1 MCAIFSFLVGNTKK
15 YRKELVFSYNFI
27 KFALNNSGQTQNSIH
42 LKINMEFNYNQ
53 KISMMRVLLDII
65 YADCKVDY
73 RETELFKVLQ
83 QEFELSNDDLKK
95 ILNKYDNYKI
105 EELHNNRVSVDLNIR
120 YLISYGVSNV
130 GEIVIKMIDDLLLSH
145 NDFIKKIE
153 DFEKRMDKEQVIM
166 MLENI

>member
-1 MCAIFSFLVGNTKK
+1 M
-15 YRKELVFSYNFI
+15 
-27 KFALNNSGQTQNSIH
+27 NSIDYL
-42 LKINMEFNYNQ
+42 LKYI
-53 KISMMRVLLDII
+53 
-65 YADCKVDY
+65 
-73 RETELFKVLQ
+73 
-83 QEFELSNDDLKK
+83 SNDDLKK